1 MHGAKVVLP
10 NVFSARELARAAG
23 VPAQQIRALIA
34 AGEIPTVDG
43 EFVTERDAAIATRAL
58 VFGGPLRLPVARGGP
73 NRFGHPPFSLS
84 SVDAR
89 SRGLSFLASTVLHG
103 AGVASAVIIT
113 TMVSLNSSVIEV
125 PVEDAPEPLRLVFLA
140 QPGPGGGGGGGGLNV
155 PAPPPKAERKGTE
168 PSSSPLPPK
177 PIDPVREPESKPE
190 LLDHEPLPP
199 ILAPLMTARAEARD
213 LIGVLEETSAQ
224 PDSRGPG
231 REDGIGSGDG
241 TGVGEGDG
249 AGVGP
254 GSGGGID
261 GGPYRPGGG
270 IEPPR
275 LLHEI
280 RPNYTEDAR
289 RRGLKGE
296 VLLEIVVQRDGTVGD
311 VRILQS
317 LGNGLDQ
324 SAVEAV
330 RQWRFAPARRLGA
343 PVAALVEVAVE
354 FRLR

>member
-1 MHGAKVVLP
+1 MHEAKVVLP
-10 NVFSARELARAAG
+10 NVFSARELACAAG
-23 VPAQQIRALIA
+23 VPAQQIRALIE

-43 EFVTERDAAIATRAL
+43 EFVTERDAVVATRAL
-58 VFGGPLRLPVARGGP
+58 VFGGPLSLPVATGGP
-73 NRFGHPPFSLS
+73 NRFKHPPFSLS
-84 SVDAR
+84 SVDTR

-113 TMVSLNSSVIEV
+113 TTVSLNSSVIEV

-140 QPGPGGGGGGGGLNV
+140 QPGPGGGGLSV

-177 PIDPVREPESKPE
+177 PIDPVREPEPKPK

-199 ILAPLMTARAEARD
+199 IMAPLMTARAEARD

-231 REDGIGSGDG
+231 REE
-241 TGVGEGDG
+241 GVGEGDG

-254 GSGGGID
+254 GSGGGIG

-317 LGNGLDQ
+317 LGDGLDQ
-324 SAVEAV
+324 SAVGAV
-330 RQWRFAPARRLGA
+330 RQWRFAPATRLGA
-343 PVAALVEVAVE
+343 PVDVLVEVAVK

>member
-1 MHGAKVVLP
+1 MHEAKVVLP
-10 NVFSARELARAAG
+10 NVFSARELASAAG

-43 EFVTERDAAIATRAL
+43 EFVTELDATVAARAL
-58 VFGGPLRLPVARGGP
+58 VFGGPLSLPVATGGP
-73 NRFGHPPFSLS
+73 NRFGHTPFSLS

-113 TMVSLNSSVIEV
+113 TTVSLNSSVIEV
-125 PVEDAPEPLRLVFLA
+125 PGEDAPEPLRVVFLA
-140 QPGPGGGGGGGGLNV
+140 RPGPGGGGGGLSV

-177 PIDPVREPESKPE
+177 PIDPVREPEPKPK

-199 ILAPLMTARAEARD
+199 IMAPLMTARAEARD

-254 GSGGGID
+254 GSGGGIN

-317 LGNGLDQ
+317 LGDGLGQ

-343 PVAALVEVAVE
+343 PVDVLVEVGVE